1 MKCELPSKS
10 ISIFPSSHGYITGL
24 ASKISAGAYPV
35 AVLGSERIA
44 CPAAYRSG
52 SSQFFGRS
60 WFPPQNNFNMRI
72 WALNG
77 IKKSHD
83 SIMKARIFSFIFFDH
98 WLSLAIPLWL
108 PCSYDIDL
116 NTVFLM
122 QDSTNFVAKLS
133 SPIVNDNTWSEISAV
148 DMLVKKLCKALCSWA
163 RYGSKENIFRNY
175 VLHRCHK
182 NHLV

>member
-1 MKCELPSKS
+1 MLFFAYKIWPKMKCELPSKS

-24 ASKISAGAYPV
+24 ANKISAGAYPV

-44 CPAAYRSG
+44 CPAVYRSV

-83 SIMKARIFSFIFFDH
+83 SIMKARIFSFIFLTIDSAWPFPCGFPAAMTLT
-98 WLSLAIPLWL
+98 WTRYFSCKIPQILL
-108 PCSYDIDL
+108 Q
-116 NTVFLM
+116 N
-122 QDSTNFVAKLS
+122 
-133 SPIVNDNTWSEISAV
+133 SPPR
-148 DMLVKKLCKALCSWA
+148 SWMITPGA
-163 RYGSKENIFRNY
+163 RY
-175 VLHRCHK
+175 LQ
-182 NHLV
+182 